1 MLRRLVAN
9 KKLLVI
15 VPVVMALVVAG
26 LFLPVRKVSI
36 EPLGMLSLESKI
48 TISIGY
54 EVAYASPGWVSPTGF
69 VDGGSV
75 WTDEPLAYDEDTL
88 TFAYVDCPLGWCDYL
103 ELTIAEIT
111 CDKVR
116 LWMGRVNTQVTDV
129 AVDVYYNEAWDNIYE
144 GPIVVGSFQEFAI
157 GSEQLVT
164 AMRIR
169 FFASKASRQAEI
181 YEADFNDAGLVPDIS
196 NLPISKDFD
205 TVSEST
211 DYWSTV
217 TNPPT
222 FPLDDGECFFEVT
235 NNSGAAVDIA
245 IKATNFG
252 GGVGWTLAAS
262 PAENTVTLKAGKS
275 GDNAEIDM
283 VTLTTSNQSFITGLA
298 DATSKKWE
306 IKLETGT
313 FTDGVGKSS
322 TITLTATLV

>member
-1 MLRRLVAN
+1 MLRRLVTN

-15 VPVVMALVVAG
+15 VPVVMALVLAG
-26 LFLPVRKVSI
+26 LFLPVMKVSI
-36 EPLGMLSLESKI
+36 EPYGRLSLESKI

-54 EVAYASPGWVSPTGF
+54 EAAYASPGWVSPTGF

-75 WTDEPLAYDEDTL
+75 WTSETLAYDEDTL
-88 TFAYVDCPLGWCDYL
+88 TFAYVNCPSGWSDYL
-103 ELTIAEIT
+103 ELTVAEIT
-111 CDKVR
+111 CDKVQ

-129 AVDVYYNEAWDNIYE
+129 EVDVYYSSAWDNIYS
-144 GPIVVGSFQEFAI
+144 GPIVVGSFQEFPI
-157 GSEQLVT
+157 GSEQSVT

-169 FFASKASRQAEI
+169 FFASKASRQADI
-181 YEADFNDAGLVPDIS
+181 YEADFNEVSLVPDIT
-196 NLPISKDFD
+196 NTPTSKAFG

-222 FPLDDGECFFEVT
+222 WPLDDAECFFTVT

-245 IKATNFG
+245 IRAINFG
-252 GGVGWTLAAS
+252 GGVGWTLAGS
-262 PAENTVTLKAGKS
+262 PGENIVTLKAGKS
-275 GDNAEIDM
+275 GDSLETNM

-322 TITLTATLV
+322 TVTLTATLS

>member
-1 MLRRLVAN
+1 MLRRLVTN
-9 KKLLVI
+9 KKSLVI
-15 VPVVMALVVAG
+15 VPVVMALVLAG
-26 LFLPVRKVSI
+26 LFLPVMKVSI
-36 EPLGMLSLESKI
+36 EPYGRLSLESKI
-48 TISIGY
+48 VISIGY
-54 EVAYASPGWVSPTGF
+54 EAAYASPGWVSPTGF

-88 TFAYVDCPLGWCDYL
+88 TFAWVNCPAGWSDYL

-111 CDKVR
+111 CDKVQ
-116 LWMGRVNTQVTDV
+116 LWMGRVNTQVSDV
-129 AVDVYYNEAWDNIYE
+129 AVDVYYNSAWANIYS
-144 GPIVVGSFQEFAI
+144 GAFVVGSFQEFAI

-169 FFASKASRQAEI
+169 FFSEKANRQAEI
-181 YEADFNDAGLVPDIS
+181 YEADFNDAGLVEDIS
-196 NLPISKDFD
+196 NLPIEKAFGLVN
-205 TVSEST
+205 TST

-222 FPLDDGECFFEVT
+222 FPLDDAECFFEVT

-245 IKATNFG
+245 IRAINFG
-252 GGVGWTLAAS
+252 GGVGWTLAGS
-262 PAENTVTLKAGKS
+262 PGEDTVTLKAGKS

-283 VTLTTSNQSFITGLA
+283 VTLTTGDQSFITGLA
-298 DATSKKWE
+298 DTASKKWE

>member
-1 MLRRLVAN
+1 M
-9 KKLLVI
+9 KLLKKSLI
-15 VPVVMALVVAG
+15 IIPVVAG
-26 LFLPVRKVSI
+26 LILVSIFMPAQQVSI
-36 EPLGMLSLESKI
+36 EGIGTLSFETKV
-48 TISIGY
+48 TISVGSD
-54 EVAYASPGWVSPTGF
+54 VAYASPGWVSPTGF

-75 WTDEPLAYDEDTL
+75 WTGETNAYDEDTL

-129 AVDVYYNEAWDNIYE
+129 EVDVYYNSAWDNIYS
-144 GPIVVGSFQEFAI
+144 GPIVVGSFQEFPI

-181 YEADFNDAGLVPDIS
+181 WEADFNEVSLAPDIT
-196 NLPISKDFD
+196 NLPIEKAFGL
-205 TVSEST
+205 VAESSS
-211 DYWSTV
+211 YWSTV
-217 TNPPT
+217 TNPPAW
-222 FPLDDGECFFEVT
+222 PLDDAECFFTVT
-235 NNSGAAVDIA
+235 NSSGAAVDIA
-245 IKATNFG
+245 IRAINFG
-252 GGVGWTLAAS
+252 GGVGWTLAPS

-275 GDNAEIDM
+275 GDSLETNM
-283 VTLTTSNQSFITGLA
+283 VTLTTDNQSFITGLA

-313 FTDGVGKSS
+313 FTDGAGKSS
-322 TITLTATLV
+322 TITLTATLA